1 MAHAYFATT
10 KRGEIPEMQEGLNS
24 TKLDK
29 KRDALRKVIACMT
42 VGKDVSSLFPHV
54 VKCMETTNVELK
66 KLVYLYIIN
75 YAKSQPDMAIMA
87 VNSFRKDSRHP
98 SNPLIRALA
107 VRTMGCIRV
116 QKITEYLFEPLKDAL
131 TDSDPYVRKTAA
143 ICVIKLFDIA
153 PDILDDED
161 FVGILSTLLNDGN
174 AMVVSNAVATIYH
187 IGEVRQ
193 CPLFNYTPA
202 HINSI
207 LAALNESSEWGQV
220 YILDFIAKYHPS
232 DPTEAENI
240 IDRVVPRLAH
250 NNSAVVLSAIKVV
263 MKFLDF
269 VTNPETIRN
278 ICRKLTPSLV
288 SLISAE
294 PEIQFISLRCIN
306 LIIQKRPLIL
316 EKEIKVF
323 FCKYNDPIY
332 VKMEKLEIIVKLA
345 DLKNIDQVLHELK
358 EYSTEVDVEF
368 VKKSVRAI
376 GRCAIKLERAVERCI
391 SCLLE
396 LIHMRVNYLVQEAMI
411 VIRDIFRKYP
421 NRFEMIIKEL
431 FENLDSLDNPE
442 AKASMIWIIGEYA
455 ERIEDAEA
463 QMGSFLEK

>member
-1 MAHAYFATT
+1 MIL
-10 KRGEIPEMQEGLNS
+10 G
-24 TKLDK
+24 
-29 KRDALRKVIACMT
+29 
-42 VGKDVSSLFPHV
+42 
-54 VKCMETTNVELK
+54 ELK
-66 KLVYLYIIN
+66 SKPP
-75 YAKSQPDMAIMA
+75 K
-87 VNSFRKDSRHP
+87 
-98 SNPLIRALA
+98 
-107 VRTMGCIRV
+107 
-116 QKITEYLFEPLKDAL
+116 
-131 TDSDPYVRKTAA
+131 
-143 ICVIKLFDIA
+143 
-153 PDILDDED
+153 
-161 FVGILSTLLNDGN
+161 
-174 AMVVSNAVATIYH
+174 
-187 IGEVRQ
+187 
-193 CPLFNYTPA
+193 
-202 HINSI
+202 
-207 LAALNESSEWGQV
+207 WGQV
-220 YILDFIAKYHPS
+220 YILDFIAKYSPS
-232 DPTEAENI
+232 EPTEAENI

-250 NNSAVVLSAIKVV
+250 GNSAVVLSAIKVV

-288 SLISAE
+288 SLISSE
-294 PEIQFISLRCIN
+294 PEIQFIALRCIN

-332 VKMEKLEIIVKLA
+332 VKMEKLEIMVKLA

-396 LIHMRVNYLVQEAMI
+396 LIHMRVNYVVQEAMI

-421 NRFEMIIKEL
+421 NRFEMIIKDL
-431 FENLDSLDNPE
+431 FANLDSLDNPE

-455 ERIEDAEA
+455 ERIEDAET
-463 QMGSFLEK
+463 QMASFLEK